1 MTKLVV
7 GLGNPGKKYERTRHN
22 AGFLV
27 LDKMATDWKE
37 SKKAQT
43 LYAKTEING
52 ETVELLKPQTF
63 MNNSGVAVA
72 YAAKKHNAKSTDI
85 VVVHDDKDI
94 SLGVYKI
101 QTNRG
106 AAGHNGIKSII
117 EHLGTQNFTR
127 VRVGIA
133 TPEMDKYDDK
143 ADYVLAKFSKDE
155 LNTLEGVTKEI
166 IEKIKLLISNY

>member
-1 MTKLVV
+1 MKLLI
-7 GLGNPGKKYERTRHN
+7 GLGNPGKKFERTRHN

-37 SKKAQT
+37 SKKAQA

-72 YAAKKHNAKSTDI
+72 YAARKHNVKSTDI
-85 VVVHDDKDI
+85 TIIHDDKDI
-94 SLGVYKI
+94 PLGEYKI

-106 AAGHNGIKSII
+106 PAGHNGIKSII

-127 VRVGIA
+127 VRIGIA
-133 TPEMDKYDDK
+133 TPEMDKYDDQ
-143 ADYVLAKFSKDE
+143 ADFVLGKFSKAEMEILEDVIKNIIKE
-155 LNTLEGVTKEI
+155 LVGV
-166 IEKIKLLISNY
+166 